1 MDAVGL
7 GLGAREYYGINNVCH
22 SLESDRF
29 AECCAR
35 HSNLRLFWWL
45 CRRGPYAL
53 SIDFPFA
60 TRLAFSCEGVV
71 LVKDFFLIVEKSYEC
86 EHNPTSN
93 YVPQLVGR
101 VHN

>member
-1 MDAVGL
+1 MDAVGGPENTMEL
-7 GLGAREYYGINNVCH
+7 IMYVILYKVIGLRNVAH
-22 SLESDRF
+22 
-29 AECCAR
+29 AR
-35 HSNLRLFWWL
+35 HSNHRLFWWL